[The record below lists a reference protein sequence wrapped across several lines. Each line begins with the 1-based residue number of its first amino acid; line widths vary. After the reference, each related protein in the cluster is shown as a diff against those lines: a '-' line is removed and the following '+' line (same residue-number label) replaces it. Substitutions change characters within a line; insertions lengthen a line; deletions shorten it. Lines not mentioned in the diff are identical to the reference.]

1 MIDLSKNPYL
11 QNRVAGVSLPLS
23 SMKGKDDWGCGD
35 MASLKEWLAYFA
47 NYDIKIL
54 QILPIWETAPREHC
68 PYSALSAYA
77 IDPIYISIDNVP
89 EVQQSKNAQEI
100 IADLKPEIENWH
112 NSTNVQFDAIKP
124 AKYRVLWAAYEY
136 FEKEEKHPDNPRWK
150 AFLKFQK
157 QHFSWL
163 LSYAIFRTA
172 KDLYNWSSWTTWT
185 EELKNKQVPALK
197 NFLVKNERQIMFFC
211 YIQWIAQE
219 QLEEARAFAKE
230 KGISLFGDIPFGV
243 NFDSA
248 DVWANQSKFLLDTE
262 VGAPKDAL
270 AQGGQKWGLPAY
282 NWPLIAEQNFNF
294 WRARIER
301 ACEIYDIFRLDHL
314 VGFFRTWVFKPG
326 DEIGAYDLADE
337 QAQKER
343 GAKFIEA
350 VAETA
355 KDNLPVGEDLGVIPD
370 YMREYMKEI
379 NMPGYRVIRW
389 EKDNEVFRE
398 PRNYPAA
405 SLATTSTH
413 DTTTLKQWWEE
424 MPVWQRANFWEM
436 ISAQK
441 TDGNL
446 PYTQEVNIEILKRVL
461 GSGSVFAIFPLQDII
476 GTADQINVPGT
487 VNNSNWTYRLPY
499 TTQEFEEK
507 YNGIMTILQCLIRE
521 TNRVKENYDNNY

>member
-11 QNRVAGVSLPLS
+11 QKRLAGVSLPLS

-35 MASLKEWLAYFA
+35 ISSLKEWVEYFA

-54 QILPIWETAPREHC
+54 QILPLWETSPREHC

-77 IDPIYISIDNVP
+77 IDPIYISVKDVP
-89 EVQQSKNAQEI
+89 EVEKSQNAQEI
-100 IADLKPEIENWH
+100 LADLKPEIDNWRK
-112 NSTNVQFDAIKP
+112 NLNVQFDAIKP

-136 FEKEEKHPDNPRWK
+136 FEQVEQKNNTARWQN
-150 AFLKFQK
+150 FLAFQK
-157 QHFSWL
+157 KNTSWL

-172 KDLYNWSSWTTWT
+172 KDLYNWSSWKTWP
-185 EELKNKQVPALK
+185 EELKNRQIENLK
-197 NFLVKNERQIMFFC
+197 SFLIKNRRQIMFFS
-211 YIQWIAQE
+211 YIQWLAQE
-219 QLEEARAFAKE
+219 QLEQARKFAKE
-230 KGISLFGDIPFGV
+230 KGVFLFGDIPFGV

-248 DVWANQSKFLLDTE
+248 DVWANQTKFLLDTE

-282 NWPLIAEQNFNF
+282 NWSVIEEQNFNL
-294 WRARIER
+294 WRSRIAR

-326 DEIGAYDLADE
+326 DDIGAYDISDE
-337 QAQKER
+337 TSQKAR
-343 GAKFIEA
+343 GAKFIDA
-350 VAETA
+350 VVETA

-370 YMREYMKEI
+370 YMRKFMTDI

-398 PRNYPAA
+398 PRNYPSA

-424 MPVWQRANFWEM
+424 MPSWQRANFWEM
-436 ISAQK
+436 VSAQK
-441 TDGNL
+441 TDGNI
-446 PYTQEVNIEILKRVL
+446 PYDQDVNIEILKRVL
-461 GSGSVFAIFPLQDII
+461 ASNSNLAVFPLQDII
-476 GTADQINVPGT
+476 GTTDRINVPGT
-487 VNNSNWTYRLPY
+487 VSPDNWTFRLPY

-507 YNGIMTILQCLIRE
+507 YNGIMTIFQALIRE
-521 TNRVKENYDNNY
+521 TNRQ